1 MTSPLP
7 TSIEWFFDLDGVL
20 ADFDQRLSA
29 IWPARPPVHTNQR
42 SEKLP
47 EDVRRIKAAAYDQIA
62 MDDGFYAKLPWC
74 AGGQLLWNAARVS
87 GCPTGVLSAVP
98 SFRHIEDPARRVAL
112 VERSIREKQ
121 DWVRTELR
129 LTLPDPRVI
138 IVRRS
143 EDKVLHLPPVP
154 VRGVLIDD
162 RLENVQQWRDAGG
175 TAIYHQ
181 QVMRTLLEMQDL
193 LGI

>member
-1 MTSPLP
+1 MTAISP

-20 ADFDQRLSA
+20 ADFDHRLGA
-29 IWPARPPVHTNQR
+29 IWPERPPVHTNQR
-42 SEKLP
+42 SDTLTAA
-47 EDVRRIKAAAYDQIA
+47 VRRIKETAYDQIA
-62 MDDGFYAKLPWC
+62 NDDGFYAKLPWC
-74 AGGQLLWNAARVS
+74 PGGQLLWNAARVS
-87 GCPTGVLSAVP
+87 GRPTGVLSAVP
-98 SFRHIEDPARRVAL
+98 SFRHIADPLQRAAL

-121 DWVRTELR
+121 DWVQRELR
-129 LTLPDPRVI
+129 LPLPDPRVI

-143 EDKVLHLPPVP
+143 EDKVLHLPPAP
-154 VRGVLIDD
+154 ARGVLIDD
-162 RLENVQQWRDAGG
+162 RPENIEQWRNAGG